1 MRMTS
6 HSDYALR
13 VLIYLAMHT
22 DRLVTSE
29 EIAGAYRISKNHLM
43 KVVLGLAHGGFIEA
57 VRGRSGGLKLARTAD
72 KIGIGEVIRVMED
85 DFSIMEC
92 MGEQNSCIIA
102 GPCRLNAIMREA
114 LSAWFDVLDR
124 FTLADLV
131 KRPGQLK
138 RVLAMAAQQ

>member
-29 EIAGAYRISKNHLM
+29 EIASAYRISKNHLM
-43 KVVLGLAHGGFIEA
+43 KVVMGLVHGGFVEA
-57 VRGRSGGLKLARTAD
+57 VRGRSGGLKLAQAAE
-72 KIGIGEVIRVMED
+72 KIGVGEVIRVMED
-85 DFSIMEC
+85 DFSIVEC

-102 GPCRLNAIMREA
+102 GPCRLNGIMREA
-114 LSAWFDVLDR
+114 LAAWFDVLDR
-124 FTLADLV
+124 FTLADLI
-131 KRPGQLK
+131 KRPAQLK
-138 RVLAMAAQQ
+138 RLLSIGGAA